1 MTRPTIGRA
10 ELARPV
16 GRVTGVFFAVGLL
29 GLTMNWISANLVA
42 PLFSYLGYTYV
53 PAPWQALLVVIVLT
67 AAVALTLPRTLVR
80 PSHVVLW
87 TIFVVCVSPTMIMS
101 VSTGYVSTLTA
112 ITLSTA
118 VGAAFALVSLATPR
132 GSTVTARN
140 TESPDD
146 VLVVGA
152 RRLDRGT
159 LTWIVCGSYSLITYG
174 LMTAT
179 VGVHIRFL
187 ALDDIYEVRADYSAD
202 VGSGG
207 ALGYLLTGQAYVIN
221 PLILARGLFRRRPTL
236 VVLALAGQF
245 LLYSSTGFKAVLFS
259 FVAVLGMALLFRGA
273 KPARSIAFLG
283 APLAIMVVSAVADE
297 VQGGITWTSVFTRR
311 FMLTPGLLSS
321 VYADYFSDNP
331 VARYGYSFL
340 STWIDY
346 PYDLPPPKRISDY
359 LVPGSVGYAN
369 ANLFADGFANFGW
382 IGIFVAAAALFVW
395 LRFLDRASRGL
406 PMRVAAMAVVMPSI
420 MLSNTSIFTAM
431 LSHGLLMGTI
441 ILMIAPRSGW
451 EPARR
456 DRPGSPG
463 PTRSEARAR
472 ARAGRR
478 AAGALTPGARRLD
491 AGRASGVTWT
501 TRAAVT
507 ASPRRPRGRRAAQ
520 SSRTRTTTPAPAT
533 TAVVVAAQ
541 SLSTSTRSLA
551 VCRHITP

>member
-1 MTRPTIGRA
+1 MF
-10 ELARPV
+10 L
-16 GRVTGVFFAVGLL
+16 AVGLL

-42 PLFSYLGYTYV
+42 PLFAYLGYGFV
-53 PAPWQALLVVIVLT
+53 QAAPHAVLLVIVLT
-67 AAVALTLPRTLVR
+67 TGVALTLPRVLVR

-101 VSTGYVSTLTA
+101 VSTGYVSTMTA
-112 ITLSTA
+112 IGLSAA
-118 VGAAFALVSLATPR
+118 VGAAFALVSLCTPR
-132 GSTVTARN
+132 GATPTDQRVDAS
-140 TESPDD
+140 ED
-146 VLVVGA
+146 VFVIGS

-159 LTWIVCGSYSLITYG
+159 LTWIVCWVYSLVTYG
-174 LMTAT
+174 LMAGT
-179 VGVHIRFL
+179 VGINLRFV
-187 ALDDIYEVRADYSAD
+187 ALDDIYDVRADYAAD
-202 VGSGG
+202 VGTGG

-221 PLILARGLFRRRPTL
+221 PLLLARGIFRRRPSL
-236 VVLALAGQF
+236 VLLALAGQF

-259 FVAVLGMALLFRGA
+259 FIAVLGMALLFRGR

-321 VYADYFSDNP
+321 VYVDYFSDNP

-340 STWIDY
+340 SPWVDY
-346 PYDLPPPKRISDY
+346 PYDLPPPKRIADY

-369 ANLFADGFANFGW
+369 ANLFADGFANLGW

-431 LSHGLLMGTI
+431 LSHGLLMGT
-441 ILMIAPRSGW
+441 LVLLIAPRSGW
-451 EPARR
+451 ERASPSGSATRPRTARPSALPAEGAVPERRARTAGRR
-456 DRPGSPG
+456 DRTKPH
-463 PTRSEARAR
+463 
-472 ARAGRR
+472 
-478 AAGALTPGARRLD
+478 
-491 AGRASGVTWT
+491 
-501 TRAAVT
+501 
-507 ASPRRPRGRRAAQ
+507 GRRAAQ
-520 SSRTRTTTPAPAT
+520 PSRTRTTAPAPAT

-541 SLSTSTRSLA
+541 SLSTSTRSFA
-551 VCRHITP
+551 VCRQTTP